1 MNYLHQIRNYTLS
14 QIIGALLGALGNSS
28 DENLI
33 RMTYLA
39 EMIPQKDYYKRQIR
53 RIRSLFQSQHPTLK
67 VAKKIMLEANPLH
80 RRKLV
85 ECFILNQLLL
95 GTNKRKEFSES
106 PGGFY
111 PPGLFVLSPT
121 MRCNLNCYGCYSG
134 EYSREQDLPFSLMD
148 RVVREGKEMGI
159 YFVVISGGEP
169 FLHPHLFDLMAAH
182 PDVAFMIYTH
192 GGLLDERRI
201 QRMVELGNML
211 PCISV
216 EGFEE
221 ETDARRGRGHYGK
234 ITKAMDLLKE
244 AGILFAFS
252 ATLTRQNAEV
262 ILSDRFI
269 DHYIEKG
276 ASLGW
281 YFIYMPIGREPKMEL
296 MPAPEQRNR
305 LRERVKYFRQTK
317 PILLGDFMGDG
328 AVVGGCI
335 AGGRKYFHINSQGDI
350 EPCVFCH
357 YAVDN
362 IREKSLKEA
371 LNSPFFRYI
380 RERIPYNQ
388 NLYRPCMLVDKPEVS
403 RSAISLHHARPTH
416 PGAEAMFAQLAKDID
431 AFASAYAALSDP
443 VWEKDREESK
453 TEAEA
458 ATSARG

>member
-1 MNYLHQIRNYTLS
+1 MNYLRQIRNYTLS
-14 QIIGALLGALGNSS
+14 QVMSTLLSALGSSS

-39 EMIPQKDYYKRQIR
+39 EMVPQKDYYKRQIR
-53 RIRSLFQSQHPTLK
+53 RIRSLFETKHPTLL
-67 VAKKIMLEANPLH
+67 VAKKIMQEANPLH

-85 ECFILNQLLL
+85 ECFIINQLLV

-121 MRCNLNCYGCYSG
+121 MRCNLHCYGCYSG
-134 EYSREQDLPFSLMD
+134 EYSREEDLPLPLMD

-159 YFVVISGGEP
+159 YFVVVSGGEP
-169 FLHPHLFDLMAAH
+169 FLHPDLFKLVAAH
-182 PDVAFMIYTH
+182 DDVAFMVYTH
-192 GGLLDERRI
+192 GGLVNERNVE
-201 QRMVELGNML
+201 RMAELGNML

-221 ETDARRGRGHYGK
+221 ETDARRGQGHYAR
-234 ITKAMDLLKE
+234 IMSAMELLRK

-262 ILSDRFI
+262 ILSERFI
-269 DHYIEKG
+269 DHYVERG

-281 YFIYMPIGREPKMEL
+281 YFIYMPIGREPKMGL
-296 MPAPEQRNR
+296 MPTPEQRNW
-305 LRERVKYFRQTK
+305 LRERVKYFRETK

-380 RERIPYNQ
+380 REQIPYNE

-403 RSAISLHHARPTH
+403 RSAIGLHQAKPTH
-416 PGAEAMFAQLAKDID
+416 PGAEAMFAGLAEEID
-431 AFASAYAALSDP
+431 RFSTAYAELSDP
-443 VWEKDREESK
+443 IWEQEREKVMAAKEQ
-453 TEAEA
+453 AELM
-458 ATSARG
+458 RH